1 MIKKSLKNFFKLE
14 AATGILL
21 AIATIL
27 ALLIANSA
35 GNNFYQYCFTS
46 SLSNNTSIINHSLSL
61 RDLINDGFMAI
72 FFLLVGLELKKEVL
86 IGELSSKAKVALPL
100 IAACGGVIFPALI
113 FAYFNFNDEKAIHG
127 FAIPTA
133 TDIAFAY
140 GVISFFGKKFSN
152 SLKIFLVSLAVI
164 DDLIAILIIAIFYSG
179 EIDVVY
185 LLYSLAIIGALFFL
199 NYRSSNNLFLYS
211 LLGVLLWLVILKS
224 GIHATL
230 AGVILSIFIPL
241 QIRNEKFLEKLTKK
255 IAPIVNFF
263 ILPIF
268 AFANAGVVLG
278 NFSWDIL
285 FANLVLGIILALFI
299 GKQLGVM
306 LFSFIA
312 IKLKLTNLPKGTNWL
327 EFYAVAIFTGIG
339 FTMSLFIGSLAF
351 LGNDLILEEVKIGVL
366 GGSLL
371 SIVYGFMIAGLIRR
385 K

>member
-1 MIKKSLKNFFKLE
+1 MIKKSLKNFFELE

-255 IAPIVNFF
+255 
-263 ILPIF
+263 LP
-268 AFANAGVVLG
+268 
-278 NFSWDIL
+278 
-285 FANLVLGIILALFI
+285 
-299 GKQLGVM
+299 QL
-306 LFSFIA
+306 
-312 IKLKLTNLPKGTNWL
+312 
-327 EFYAVAIFTGIG
+327 
-339 FTMSLFIGSLAF
+339 
-351 LGNDLILEEVKIGVL
+351 
-366 GGSLL
+366 
-371 SIVYGFMIAGLIRR
+371 
-385 K
+385 